1 MSHVPLPTAPVVHRP
16 AHLSSSPFPPRV
28 PYPNDR
34 ARWAAER
41 EAAAILADLDARR
54 AGRAPTPPAAPKE
67 RADRGKSRRGGTT
80 GPLRGA
86 VANAYRPD
94 LDTTAMVAAY
104 EAGHSTIAIAR
115 MFGCAVNTARMRL
128 VGAGVAMRPSGT
140 ARVAALT
147 EERLRE
153 LAAKGMSTAE
163 IAGAA
168 NVGTDQ
174 VRSRAVQ
181 WGVAITKG
189 KPGRVRDDVDTTQV
203 IAWRGEGVAW
213 AEISR
218 RTGMTIAGLRN
229 RVARAT

>member
-28 PYPNDR
+28 PYASDR

-54 AGRAPTPPAAPKE
+54 AGRAPAPPAEPKE
-67 RADRGKSRRGGTT
+67 RTDRGKSRRGGTT

-94 LDTTAMVAAY
+94 LNTAAMVAAY

-153 LAAKGMSTAE
+153 LAARGMSTAE

-189 KPGRVRDDVDTTQV
+189 KPGRVRDDVDTAQV
-203 IAWRGEGVAW
+203 IAWRGEGMAW

-218 RTGMTIAGLRN
+218 RTGMTIAGLRK

>member
-1 MSHVPLPTAPVVHRP
+1 M
-16 AHLSSSPFPPRV
+16 
-28 PYPNDR
+28 
-34 ARWAAER
+34 
-41 EAAAILADLDARR
+41 
-54 AGRAPTPPAAPKE
+54 
-67 RADRGKSRRGGTT
+67 
-80 GPLRGA
+80 
-86 VANAYRPD
+86 ANAYRPD
-94 LDTTAMVAAY
+94 LDTAAMVAAY
-104 EAGHSTIAIAR
+104 AAGHSTIAIAR

-140 ARVAALT
+140 ARVATLT

-174 VRSRAVQ
+174 VRSRATQ

-189 KPGRVRDDVDTTQV
+189 KPGRVRDDVDTAQV